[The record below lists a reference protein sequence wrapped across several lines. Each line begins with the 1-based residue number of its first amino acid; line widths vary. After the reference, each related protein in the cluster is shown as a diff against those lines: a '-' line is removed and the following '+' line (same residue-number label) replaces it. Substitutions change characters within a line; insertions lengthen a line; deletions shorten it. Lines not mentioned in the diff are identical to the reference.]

1 VADYPTLNDW
11 LRNAKPGSPWLPF
24 FHGTAQ
30 DPGICGTLETILR
43 RLEAT
48 NPSGLGSLKKR
59 FGDDDEGN
67 VFGLRTELLIGFQLA
82 EAGIPF
88 RFGGRA
94 EPDVKCELTPEIWIE
109 ARTRSR
115 DDVLLLQR
123 DLRVALGNS
132 PVNAILSFERR
143 LAVSEGERNAIIRRV
158 LEAVESR
165 GTAHSISVLL
175 PEIEG
180 TCGIESSPFG
190 TPSVFLGAVTSNL
203 GVHMGEVERE
213 LHNVIAEKTD
223 QSVRNAWSKDTLLVV
238 DASRLGMAWLRPEEV
253 WQGRLQQLSLD
264 WGTRPFLGV
273 VVVFAGLVSTSMRT
287 TGVVRDG
294 LPPQTMSCL
303 SKVLYVLG
311 CQVPTVRR

>member
-1 VADYPTLNDW
+1 MLKSRAASWWSCGGRGPRSAHRKPPIYGLSRLQQVLDYPTLSDC
-11 LRNAKPGSPWLPF
+11 LRNAKPGNPWLPF

-43 RLEAT
+43 RLEVT

-67 VFGLRTELLIGFQLA
+67 VFGLRTELLIGFKLA

-165 GTAHSISVLL
+165 GTAHSISVPL

-180 TCGIESSPFG
+180 TCGIEPSPLTVPPSS
-190 TPSVFLGAVTSNL
+190 
-203 GVHMGEVERE
+203 
-213 LHNVIAEKTD
+213 
-223 QSVRNAWSKDTLLVV
+223 
-238 DASRLGMAWLRPEEV
+238 AS
-253 WQGRLQQLSLD
+253 S
-264 WGTRPFLGV
+264 
-273 VVVFAGLVSTSMRT
+273 AGILI
-287 TGVVRDG
+287 
-294 LPPQTMSCL
+294 LWPP
-303 SKVLYVLG
+303 VAPADPA
-311 CQVPTVRR
+311 VPTRARGCHACV

>member
-1 VADYPTLNDW
+1 VPDYPTLSDW
-11 LRNAKPGSPWLPF
+11 LRNAKSGSPWLPF

-30 DPGICGTLETILR
+30 DPGICGALETILG

-94 EPDVKCELTPEIWIE
+94 EPDVKCELTHGVWIE

-158 LEAVESR
+158 LEAVESLVCNIAPVGR
-165 GTAHSISVLL
+165 
-175 PEIEG
+175 
-180 TCGIESSPFG
+180 G
-190 TPSVFLGAVTSNL
+190 TPSTPRAG
-203 GVHMGEVERE
+203 G
-213 LHNVIAEKTD
+213 
-223 QSVRNAWSKDTLLVV
+223 
-238 DASRLGMAWLRPEEV
+238 
-253 WQGRLQQLSLD
+253 
-264 WGTRPFLGV
+264 GTTTRYGSSAPN
-273 VVVFAGLVSTSMRT
+273 FAGSRSSASSPRAGCPCSC
-287 TGVVRDG
+287 GVPSG
-294 LPPQTMSCL
+294 L
-303 SKVLYVLG
+303 
-311 CQVPTVRR
+311 